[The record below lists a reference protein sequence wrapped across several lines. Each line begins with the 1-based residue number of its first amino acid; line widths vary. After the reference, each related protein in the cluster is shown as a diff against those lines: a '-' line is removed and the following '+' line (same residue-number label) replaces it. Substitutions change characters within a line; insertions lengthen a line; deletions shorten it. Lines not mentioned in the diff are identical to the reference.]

1 MATNNHPR
9 IFVIEINNFDEN
21 EHEILLY
28 SSIENALAA
37 LAEDIADRYH
47 FDTDEPYCTPEE
59 LEQKRED
66 MRKSLTNKGYW
77 ADGSEEY
84 YLDEKEVW

>member
-28 SSIENALAA
+28 SSMENALMA
-37 LAEDIADRYH
+37 LLED
-47 FDTDEPYCTPEE
+47 
-59 LEQKRED
+59 L
-66 MRKSLTNKGYW
+66 
-77 ADGSEEY
+77 ADG
-84 YLDEKEVW
+84 LACIPNKEVAMAGK